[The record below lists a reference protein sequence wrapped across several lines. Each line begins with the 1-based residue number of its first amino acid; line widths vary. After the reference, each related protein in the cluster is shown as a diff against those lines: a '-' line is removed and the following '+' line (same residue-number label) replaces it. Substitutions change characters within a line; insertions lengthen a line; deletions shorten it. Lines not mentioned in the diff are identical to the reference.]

1 MGRTPVTSVTRLVS
15 ARTEPLAVMGATST
29 CDLPHRGWHRA
40 NTGARGWFRGIL
52 KLTACPFYR
61 PCRAAT
67 AMQWNETDVQ
77 PEAAPAP
84 PSLEEK
90 QRRRMIVALAL
101 LLLALV
107 VVLIKDR
114 QFWFSST
121 PSQDS
126 SREEPATSPVAPEA
140 GAPTVS
146 NPRATSTT
154 APRSKRI
161 SGRKSASNIASR
173 PVSQPQAS
181 QPDLSQPQSPSGPV
195 ITATNRTVLPP
206 LEVEV
211 VAGNSRRPL
220 RPRNNSVD
228 VDMGPSP
235 FAGLG
240 ATPAPAP
247 EKTEPAPPAVDQPQ
261 TPPASDNSAQVTLPP
276 ATAERVSRSVKPG
289 YPVLAKQMKVQ
300 GAVVLQALIDK
311 AGGIQE
317 LHVVSGPGILASAAQ
332 EAVKQWH
339 FKPYYEQGQPV
350 ETEARITVNFTIS
363 TY

>member
-1 MGRTPVTSVTRLVS
+1 
-15 ARTEPLAVMGATST
+15 
-29 CDLPHRGWHRA
+29 
-40 NTGARGWFRGIL
+40 
-52 KLTACPFYR
+52 
-61 PCRAAT
+61 
-67 AMQWNETDVQ
+67 MQWNETDAQ
-77 PEAAPAP
+77 PEAAPAAA
-84 PSLEEK
+84 SLEEK

-101 LLLALV
+101 LLLALL

-114 QFWFSST
+114 QFWLAST
-121 PSQDS
+121 PAQEPA
-126 SREEPATSPVAPEA
+126 REETTTSPVATQTA
-140 GAPTVS
+140 APTVS
-146 NPRATSTT
+146 SPHATSTT
-154 APRSKRI
+154 VPRSRKA
-161 SGRKSASNIASR
+161 SGRKAAANMASR
-173 PVSQPQAS
+173 AVAQAQVAEPEMSQPQAGA
-181 QPDLSQPQSPSGPV
+181 GPV

-220 RPRNNSVD
+220 RPKNNSVD

-240 ATPAPAP
+240 AAAPAP
-247 EKTEPAPPAVDQPQ
+247 DKAEPAAPAPDKAEPAPTSDQPEA
-261 TPPASDNSAQVTLPP
+261 PPVSDNSAQVTLPQ

-332 EAVKQWH
+332 EAVKQWR